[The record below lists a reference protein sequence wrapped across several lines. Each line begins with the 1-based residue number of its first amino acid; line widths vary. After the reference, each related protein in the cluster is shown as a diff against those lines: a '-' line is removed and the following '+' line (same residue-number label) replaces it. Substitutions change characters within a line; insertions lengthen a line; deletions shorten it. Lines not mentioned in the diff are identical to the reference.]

1 MANIRTLLRAF
12 HKEDLRDIGYALG
25 MGSLGA
31 NTKKD
36 SMVESIA
43 GFILN
48 NPESWLNGL
57 TELDLRLL
65 NKGIEVGKG
74 KPVKLD
80 VLPIPSALQGLCLI
94 ELDSTEDMESFFVV
108 VPEVYD
114 AIRDKLDAVIAGKE
128 ADGSFRLD
136 RMILGILNI
145 YGVVPFRVF
154 LDSLEALRKEAGF
167 RPIKLEDLAN
177 SNILMMSRMFSG
189 NKLYLATPY
198 MNHPETIL
206 RLRKQN
212 RSPKGQRYARINAA
226 LALEAGDNMPYGTYG
241 VGSEE
246 GRAVLDMLRF
256 LGYTPEQ
263 CMEEL
268 HDIWLNAQLPMRE
281 ADTEMLF
288 AAVEEV
294 VDSVGKFEK
303 YEECIRTIAD
313 YANTVPKWVLRG
325 FSANDAGT
333 LKVDIQVEESAE
345 QVEADI
351 PDYLRKGLPRPDTT
365 TDVSKYGIAI
375 KRVGLDEPCP
385 CGSGLTYG
393 RCHGKH
399 VN

>member
-345 QVEADI
+345 KVEADI

>member
-345 QVEADI
+345 QEEADI

>member
-74 KPVKLD
+74 KPVILD

-114 AIRDKLDAVIAGKE
+114 AIRDKLDDVIAGKE

-345 QVEADI
+345 KVEADI

>member
-31 NTKKD
+31 NTKKN

-288 AAVEEV
+288 AAVEDV

-351 PDYLRKGLPRPDTT
+351 PDYLKKGLPRPDTT